1 MERPLQRLIVM
12 TGLPGTGK
20 SCIAEAVGREL
31 GTPVF
36 AKDWLEAALRRSG
49 LAQALETAHLLGSAG
64 YELLSTLAERQLR
77 LGQSAILDSVASTES
92 IRVIWRMLATTYGAG
107 WYVVECTCADVA
119 LHRERLLSRERGI
132 PDWPELEWSKV
143 ERVQGSYAPWQ
154 EERLI
159 LDASCPMT
167 TNIARALRYV
177 MGA

>member
-20 SCIAEAVGREL
+20 SSIAEAVGRAL

-36 AKDWLEAALRRSG
+36 AKDWLEAALRRTG
-49 LAQALETAHLLGSAG
+49 LAQVAETAHLLSSAG

-92 IRVIWRMLATTYGAG
+92 IRTIWRTLATRYGAG
-107 WYVVECTCADVA
+107 WYVVECA
-119 LHRERLLSRERGI
+119 LSRERGI
-132 PDWPELEWSKV
+132 PDWPELDWSDV
-143 ERVQGSYAPWQ
+143 ERVQGFYAPWQ

-167 TNIARALRYV
+167 TNIDRALRYV
-177 MGA
+177 LEA

>member
-20 SCIAEAVGREL
+20 SSIAEAVGRAL

-36 AKDWLEAALRRSG
+36 AKDWLEAALRRTG
-49 LAQALETAHLLGSAG
+49 LAQVAETAHLLSSAG

-92 IRVIWRMLATTYGAG
+92 IRTIWRTLATRYGAG
-107 WYVVECTCADVA
+107 WYVVECACSDEA

-132 PDWPELEWSKV
+132 PDWPELDWSDV
-143 ERVQGSYAPWQ
+143 ERVQGFYAPWQ

-167 TNIARALRYV
+167 TNIDRALRYV
-177 MGA
+177 LEA